1 MTTGAHI
8 GTLIHPTYRVR
19 GGGPVI
25 QLYGRLD
32 EGRPFL
38 VEDDRFRPYFYVHAK
53 HRDRVAKLDDVT
65 LRDTEL
71 HDLAGRDLIR
81 LELAVPGAVRPMRD
95 RLLGMGIACLEADV
109 RFPYRYL
116 MDHALRSELVIHGE
130 PSRRPGPLAIFHNPE
145 IGRGDSAARLS
156 VLSIDLET
164 TPDASAIYSVAL
176 VGCAVEE
183 VHLVATREVEGA
195 IGHTD
200 ERALLVAMARRIREL
215 DPDLLTGWN
224 VVDFD
229 LQVFARRCSAN
240 RLSVA
245 EASIG
250 RSPGAIDFQTD
261 RAFTRQGRASLSG
274 RMVVDGIPLVRD
286 ALRLDDYRL
295 GTVAQ
300 AVLGRGK
307 LIDEEAPD
315 AAAEITRMYREEP
328 EALVAYNLA
337 DARLVVDIL
346 EREGLIDLTIE
357 RSRLTGMQLDRVGAS
372 IANFD
377 LVYLPELRRHGHVA
391 PSVDPERDRGGQHVI
406 GGAVLDATPG
416 LMQNV
421 AVFDFKSLYPTLIRT
436 FNIDPLAL
444 AAGRREASG
453 AAIVAPNGAHLSR
466 EHTILPRIL
475 ERFMA
480 SREAARVRGDRHASQ
495 AIKIMMNSMFGVFA
509 APSCRFFDP
518 ELANA
523 ITTFGQQTL
532 AWTAEAF
539 REQGLEV
546 IYGDTDSVFVKL
558 GDDLDADAARALG
571 ERARTRVAAT
581 LAARIRRQYD
591 VETRLDLE
599 FEKVFARFFLPRVRG
614 GGGGSKKRYA
624 GWIGGGDDG
633 QLEIVGLESVRRD
646 WPAVARRLQEGMLTR
661 LFRDEPV
668 LPFVAEVIAQTRSG
682 ALDAELVYRKGIRKG
697 SLESYT
703 SSSPPHVQAARKVME
718 RTGSAPRGVV
728 RYVITANG
736 PEPVRSGDAPR
747 RDIDRGHYVERVLR
761 PVADAI
767 LLEIGE
773 NLDTA
778 LGEPKQL
785 DLL

>member
-1 MTTGAHI
+1 MTRTSHI
-8 GTLIHPTYRVR
+8 GTLVHPTFRVR
-19 GGGPVI
+19 GGVPVV

-32 EGRPFL
+32 DGRPFL
-38 VEDDRFRPYFYVHAK
+38 VEDDRFRPYFYVDAR
-53 HRDRVAKLDDVT
+53 HRERVAALEGLS

-71 HDLAGRDLIR
+71 HDLAGRALLR
-81 LELAVPGAVRPMRD
+81 VELDVPGAVRPLRD
-95 RLLGMGIACLEADV
+95 RLFAQGIACFEADV

-116 MDHALRSELVIHGE
+116 MDHALRTELVIHGE
-130 PSRRPGPLAIFHNPE
+130 PQLRPGGLATFHNPE
-145 IGRGDSAARLS
+145 IGCGESRARLS

-183 VHLVATREVEGA
+183 VHLVSARPVAGA
-195 IGHTD
+195 ISHPD
-200 ERALLVAMARRIREL
+200 ERALLVCMAARIRDL
-215 DPDLLTGWN
+215 DPDLLIGWN

-229 LQVFARRCSAN
+229 LQVFARRCGAN
-240 RLSVA
+240 GLTQN

-250 RSPGAIDFQTD
+250 RTPGAIDFQTD
-261 RAFTRQGRASLSG
+261 RGFTRQGRASVTG

-315 AAAEITRMYREEP
+315 AAAEITRMYREDP
-328 EALVAYNLA
+328 ESLVAYNRE

-377 LVYLPELRRHGHVA
+377 LLYLPELRRHGYVA
-391 PSVDPERDRGGQHVI
+391 PSVDAERDPRGAHVI

-416 LMQNV
+416 VMKNV

-444 AAGRREASG
+444 AVGRRAASG
-453 AAIVAPNGAHLSR
+453 AALVAPNGAHLSR
-466 EHTILPRIL
+466 TETILPRII

-480 SREAARVRGDRHASQ
+480 SREAARSRGDRHASQ

-532 AWTAEAF
+532 GWTAEAF
-539 REQGLEV
+539 REEGLDV
-546 IYGDTDSVFVKL
+546 IYGDTDSVFVRL
-558 GDDLDADAARALG
+558 GDDLDADAAQALG
-571 ERARTRVAAT
+571 ERARESVAAT
-581 LAARIRRQYD
+581 LAARIRLRYD

-599 FEKVFARFFLPRVRG
+599 FEKVFSRFFLPRVRG

-624 GWIGGGDDG
+624 GWIGTSDAG

-668 LPFVAEVIAQTRSG
+668 LPFVAEVIRATRSG
-682 ALDAELVYRKGIRKG
+682 ELDEELVYRKGIRKG

-703 SSSPPHVQAARKVME
+703 SSSPPHVQAARKLAE
-718 RTGSAPRGVV
+718 KTGAPPRGVV
-728 RYVITANG
+728 RYVITPSG
-736 PEPVRSGDAPR
+736 PEPVRTGEAPR
-747 RDIDRGHYVERVLR
+747 HDVDRAHYVERVLR

-767 LLEIGE
+767 LLELGE
-773 NLDTA
+773 SLDTA
-778 LGEPKQL
+778 LGQPKQL
-785 DLL
+785 ELL

>member
-1 MTTGAHI
+1 MRSSHT
-8 GTLIHPTYRVR
+8 GTLVHPTYRVR
-19 GGGPVI
+19 GGQPIV

-32 EGRPFL
+32 DGLPFL
-38 VEDDRFRPYFYVHAK
+38 VEDDRFRPYFYVGAK
-53 HRDRVAKLDDVT
+53 HRDRMASLDGVS

-71 HDLAGRDLIR
+71 HDLGGRALVRVEVD
-81 LELAVPGAVRPMRD
+81 VPGAVRPMRD
-95 RLLGMGIACLEADV
+95 RLATLGIACFEADI
-109 RFPYRYL
+109 RFPYRFL
-116 MDHALRSELVIHGE
+116 MDHALRSEIVIHGE
-130 PSRRPGPLAIFHNPE
+130 PTLRTGRLATFHNPE
-145 IGRGDSAARLS
+145 LGCGESRARLS
-156 VLSIDLET
+156 LLSIDLET
-164 TPDASAIYSVAL
+164 TPDASEIYSAAL

-183 VHLVATREVEGA
+183 VHLVSSRPVDGA
-195 IGHTD
+195 ITHPD
-200 ERALLVAMARRIREL
+200 ERGLLACMAGRIRDL
-215 DPDLLTGWN
+215 DPDLLLGWN

-240 RLSVA
+240 GLTQT

-250 RSPGAIDFQTD
+250 RAPGAIDFQAD
-261 RAFTRQGRASLSG
+261 GGFTRQGRASVTG
-274 RMVVDGIPLVRD
+274 RMVIDGIPLVRD

-300 AVLGRGK
+300 SVLGRGK

-328 EALVAYNLA
+328 ESLVAYNRE
-337 DARLVVDIL
+337 DARLVIDIL

-372 IANFD
+372 IASFD
-377 LVYLPELRRHGHVA
+377 LLYLPELRRHGFVA
-391 PSVDPERDRGGQHVI
+391 PSVDAERDPRSSHVI

-416 LMQNV
+416 VMKNV

-444 AAGRREASG
+444 ASGRRAPRG

-466 EHTILPRIL
+466 EDTILPRII

-480 SREAARVRGDRHASQ
+480 SREAARSRGDRHASQ

-523 ITTFGQQTL
+523 ITSFGQQTL

-539 REQGLEV
+539 REEGLEV
-546 IYGDTDSVFVKL
+546 IYGDTDSVFVRL
-558 GDDLDADAARALG
+558 GDDLDPDAAHDLG
-571 ERARTRVAAT
+571 ERVRERVAAT
-581 LAARIRRQYD
+581 LAARIHRQYD

-599 FEKVFARFFLPRVRG
+599 FEKVFSRFFLPRVRG

-624 GWIGGGDDG
+624 GWIGSADSGK
-633 QLEIVGLESVRRD
+633 LEIVGLESVRRD
-646 WPAVARRLQEGMLTR
+646 WPVVARRLQEGMLTR

-668 LPFVAEVIAQTRSG
+668 LPFVAEVIHSTRSG
-682 ALDAELVYRKGIRKG
+682 GLDAELVYRKGIRKG

-703 SSSPPHVQAARKVME
+703 SSSPPHVQAARKLALK
-718 RTGSAPRGVV
+718 TGTAPRGVV
-728 RYVITANG
+728 RYVITTNG
-736 PEPVRSGDAPR
+736 PEPVRTGEAPR
-747 RDIDRGHYVERVLR
+747 RDIDRAHYVERVLR

-767 LLEIGE
+767 LLELGE

-778 LGEPKQL
+778 LGQPKQL